1 MVISAA
7 QSILVVGGGPVG
19 VEMVGEIAAQHP
31 GKKITLVHAG
41 ETLLTNSAQPIIPK
55 ALEKINKKLGD
66 FGVVV
71 KLNTKVTNLPA
82 LAGGDSF
89 VHDPNGL
96 KLTSYSLSNGENVE
110 ADLAIV
116 CVGNTRRNGNLV
128 DAVDADNYVKV
139 GADLQVE
146 GMPRVFCVGDANNLR
161 ETKLAYFAA
170 KHAALAASN
179 IQRLEQNKPTQ
190 KYTVMDG
197 NTEYGV
203 MFIPLGPKKGAG
215 ALGKTVMGNYLVS
228 LAKGKGL
235 FTNKTWT
242 FFNKPVP
249 EL

>member
-1 MVISAA
+1 
-7 QSILVVGGGPVG
+7 
-19 VEMVGEIAAQHP
+19 MVGEIAAQHP

-41 ETLLTNSAQPIIPK
+41 ETLLTNSAHPIIPK
-55 ALEKINKKLGD
+55 ALDKINKKLAG
-66 FGVVV
+66 FGVDV
-71 KLNTKVTNLPA
+71 KLNTKVTNLPV
-82 LAGGDSF
+82 LQGGDSF
-89 VHDPNGL
+89 VHDPSG
-96 KLTSYSLSNGENVE
+96 KTTTYTLSNGDTVE

-116 CVGNTRRNGNLV
+116 CTGAVRRNGNLV
-128 DAVDADNYVKV
+128 GAVDAENYVKV

-146 GMPRVFCVGDANNLR
+146 GMPKVFCVGDANNLK

-170 KHAALAASN
+170 KHATLAASN
-179 IQRLEQNKPTQ
+179 ILKLEQKKPTEP
-190 KYTVMDG
+190 YTVMDG

-203 MFIPLGPKKGAG
+203 MFIPLGPTKGAG
-215 ALGKTVMGNYLVS
+215 ALGKTVMGDYLVS

>member
-1 MVISAA
+1 M
-7 QSILVVGGGPVG
+7 GGGPVG
-19 VEMVGEIAAQHP
+19 VELVGEIAAQHP

-41 ETLLTNSAQPIIPK
+41 ETLLTNSAQPIIPA
-55 ALEKINKKLGD
+55 ALDKINKKLAG
-66 FGVVV
+66 FGVDV
-71 KLNTKVTNLPA
+71 KLKTRVTNLPN
-82 LAGGDSF
+82 LQGGDSF
-89 VHDPNGL
+89 IHDPNGL
-96 KLTSYSLSNGENVE
+96 KLTSYTLSNGDTVD

-116 CVGNTRRNGNLV
+116 CLGTVRRNGNLV

-146 GMPRVFCVGDANNLR
+146 GMPKVFCAGDANNLR

-179 IQRLEQNKPTQ
+179 ILKLEQKKPTD

-203 MFIPLGPKKGAG
+203 MFVPLGPNKGAG
-215 ALGKTVMGNYLVS
+215 ALGKTVMGDYLVS

-235 FTNKTWT
+235 FTKKTWG

-249 EL
+249 AL